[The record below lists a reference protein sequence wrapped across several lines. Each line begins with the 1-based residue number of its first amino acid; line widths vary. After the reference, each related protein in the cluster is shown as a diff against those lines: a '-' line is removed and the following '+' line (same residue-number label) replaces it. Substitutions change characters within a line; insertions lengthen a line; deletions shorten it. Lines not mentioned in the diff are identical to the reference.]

1 MKPSEYTKRARSGV
15 IPGGLF
21 LFMHSF
27 LCGVVLC
34 WILAAIALRRLSSGQ
49 LGLSRVEADNI
60 AVDIIEAAEGD
71 REDVHDPTDPEE
83 ASRQR
88 PDDPGANLPHIV
100 AVHTEHPEENA
111 QRQDDR
117 FAFR

>member
-1 MKPSEYTKRARSGV
+1 M

-27 LCGVVLC
+27 LCGVVLR

-49 LGLSRVEADNI
+49 LGLSRVEADDI

-83 ASRQR
+83 AGRQR

>member
-1 MKPSEYTKRARSGV
+1 M

-49 LGLSRVEADNI
+49 LGLGRVEADNI

-71 REDVHDPTDPEE
+71 REDVHDSTDPEE